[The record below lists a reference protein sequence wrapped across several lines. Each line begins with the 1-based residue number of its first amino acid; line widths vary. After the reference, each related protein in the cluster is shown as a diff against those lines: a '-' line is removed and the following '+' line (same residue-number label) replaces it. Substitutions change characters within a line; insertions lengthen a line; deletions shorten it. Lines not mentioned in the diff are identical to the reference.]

1 MIEVDRLTKRYGP
14 VPAIQ
19 DVSFTVEKGQIV
31 GFLGPNGAGKTT
43 TMRILSCFMP
53 ASGGTARVAGYDVF
67 EQSLEVRRRIGYLPE
82 NVPLYADM
90 TVDAYLDFVANIK
103 GLGAASAG
111 AASGRCSSG
120 ARSPTC
126 RTAHRPAVE
135 GLSAARGPRPGAHRD
150 PEVLILDEP
159 TIGLDPKQ
167 IVGIR
172 QLIKSLAGAHTVI
185 LSTHILPEVSMVCEG
200 VIIINRGR
208 VVASG
213 PLDRLM
219 QELSPTARLQVQ
231 VEGPAELVSPVP
243 AGAPRH
249 LSAWRPEASWTASA
263 RSSSR
268 PIGRATSGGR
278 SLQLVAQQRWGLLE
292 LKALDLS
299 LEDVFIRIVA
309 GEEHERGDDRRRG
322 GIRRGGG
329 VVRAWAIFKKELR
342 VYFSSPIAYAVLTI
356 FALISRLVLLQRL
369 RLLRVASMQAAMN
382 PMMARDMSVIEGV
395 LRPLFQNM
403 SVIMLL
409 MMPIL
414 TMRLFSEEKKS
425 GTIELLLTFPVRDG
439 EVLLGK
445 YLAALAV
452 FAAML
457 AITLAYPLIMAWVTP
472 LELGPLAT
480 GYLGLLLQGAAFI
493 AIGILISSLTENQIV
508 AAVATFGTLL
518 IFWVIAW
525 ASDSA
530 GGNLGRILSHVSLTE
545 HFDSFSKGVID
556 TKDLIYYLDLTILA
570 LFLTLRSLDS
580 KRWRG

>member
-1 MIEVDRLTKRYGP
+1 M
-14 VPAIQ
+14 
-19 DVSFTVEKGQIV
+19 
-31 GFLGPNGAGKTT
+31 
-43 TMRILSCFMP
+43 
-53 ASGGTARVAGYDVF
+53 
-67 EQSLEVRRRIGYLPE
+67 
-82 NVPLYADM
+82 
-90 TVDAYLDFVANIK
+90 
-103 GLGAASAG
+103 
-111 AASGRCSSG
+111 
-120 ARSPTC
+120 
-126 RTAHRPAVE
+126 
-135 GLSAARGPRPGAHRD
+135 
-150 PEVLILDEP
+150 
-159 TIGLDPKQ
+159 
-167 IVGIR
+167 
-172 QLIKSLAGAHTVI
+172 
-185 LSTHILPEVSMVCEG
+185 
-200 VIIINRGR
+200 
-208 VVASG
+208 
-213 PLDRLM
+213 
-219 QELSPTARLQVQ
+219 
-231 VEGPAELVSPVP
+231 
-243 AGAPRH
+243 
-249 LSAWRPEASWTASA
+249 
-263 RSSSR
+263 
-268 PIGRATSGGR
+268 
-278 SLQLVAQQRWGLLE
+278 
-292 LKALDLS
+292 
-299 LEDVFIRIVA
+299 
-309 GEEHERGDDRRRG
+309 
-322 GIRRGGG
+322 
-329 VVRAWAIFKKELR
+329 RAWAIFKKELR

-356 FALISRLVLLQRL
+356 FALISGWFFYNVFAFY
-369 RLLRVASMQAAMN
+369 VMASMQAAMN